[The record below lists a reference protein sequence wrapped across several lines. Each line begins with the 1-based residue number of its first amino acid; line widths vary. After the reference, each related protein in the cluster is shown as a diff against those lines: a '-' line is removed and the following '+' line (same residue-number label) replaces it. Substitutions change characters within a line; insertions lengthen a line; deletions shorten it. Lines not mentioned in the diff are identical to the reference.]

1 MIEQKDN
8 IIKDKHL
15 DRIAKI
21 DKDYKQIT
29 IDDTRY
35 YQKANI
41 FYPSVT
47 YILSHYPKG
56 KGFENWLKENGEES
70 NIIAAKSA
78 EKGSNVHKAIEEML
92 LGKEPVWITN
102 SGYANYALDE
112 WMMILR
118 FADFWNTYKPRLIA
132 SEYHIFS
139 HNYKYAGTIDLI
151 LELNGEIW
159 VIDIKTSNNLHT
171 TYELQTAA
179 YQEAWNE
186 NEENTEKVTRSGIL
200 WLKAKTRKLSNDP
213 TKIQGKGWSLAT
225 SDRTH
230 ERNLDIFL
238 KVYDI
243 FKIENPDL
251 RPVSEMYPNSIKL
264 QID

>member
-8 IIKDKHL
+8 IVKDKQFERVVKL
-15 DRIAKI
+15 

-35 YQKANI
+35 YKQKDQ

-47 YILSHYPKG
+47 YILSYYPKG

-70 NIIAAKSA
+70 NVIAAKSA

-92 LGKEPVWITN
+92 LGKEPVWITD

-118 FADFWNTYKPRLIA
+118 FADFWNSYKPRLIA
-132 SEYHIFS
+132 SEYHVFS
-139 HNYKYAGTIDLI
+139 YHYKFAGTIDLVV
-151 LELNGEIW
+151 ELKDEIW
-159 VIDIKTSNNLHT
+159 IIDIKTSNNLHT

-179 YQEAWNE
+179 YAEAWNE
-186 NEENTEKVTRSGIL
+186 HNKDKVVRTGIL
-200 WLKAKTRKLSNDP
+200 WLKAKTRKFSNDP

-230 ERNLDIFL
+230 QRNMDIFL

-251 RPVSEMYPNSIKL
+251 RPVSEMYPNSVKL
-264 QID
+264 ALD